1 MAPTK
6 GGIRQQLLQ
15 SIMEHLEAEGLGA
28 ASLRQIAAAVGT
40 SHRMLV
46 YHFGSKEAL
55 LVEVVRALEEQQ
67 KQFLAALVADAS
79 LAPGDQMSRMWRQ
92 LIDPSVWPR
101 ARLFFEVY
109 GQALRGGRGSERF
122 LKDVVR
128 SWIGPLSELGRRH
141 GIAEKEVESF
151 ARLSLAVTRGLL
163 LDLLTSGDRGRIV
176 ATMDHFL
183 RHYRLLAPSPN
194 SRVRSGAKKQAGRG
208 PGSAGRRR
216 KSGKA

>member
-6 GGIRQQLLQ
+6 GRIRQQLLQ
-15 SIMEHLEAEGLGA
+15 SVMEHLEAEGLGA
-28 ASLRQIAAAVGT
+28 ASLRQIAAAVAT

-79 LAPGDQMSRMWRQ
+79 LAPIDQMRRMWHQ

-101 ARLFFEVY
+101 SRLFFEVY
-109 GQALRGGRGSERF
+109 GQALRGGRGSEAF
-122 LKDVVR
+122 LRDVVR

-141 GIAEKEVESF
+141 GIAENEVESF
-151 ARLSLAVTRGLL
+151 ARLALAVTRGLL
-163 LDLLTSGDRGRIV
+163 LDLLTSGDRDRIE

-183 RHYRLLAPSPN
+183 RHYLPLTPDKNSLA
-194 SRVRSGAKKQAGRG
+194 RIRSKKPA
-208 PGSAGRRR
+208 
-216 KSGKA
+216 

>member
-6 GGIRQQLLQ
+6 GKIRQQLLQ

-55 LVEVVRALEEQQ
+55 LVEVVRALEDQQ
-67 KQFLAALVADAS
+67 KQFLATLVADAS
-79 LAPGDQMSRMWRQ
+79 LAPIEQMHRMWQQ
-92 LIDPSVWPR
+92 LIDPSVWPH

-109 GQALRGGRGSERF
+109 GQALRGGRGSEAF

-141 GIAEKEVESF
+141 GIAEEEVESF
-151 ARLSLAVTRGLL
+151 ARLALAVTRGLL
-163 LDLLTSGDRGRIV
+163 LDLLTSGDRDRIE

-183 RHYRLLAPSPN
+183 RHYLPLTPDKSRARIRANKQTDRSP
-194 SRVRSGAKKQAGRG
+194 RA
-208 PGSAGRRR
+208 AGRR
-216 KSGKA
+216 KAGKA

>member
-6 GGIRQQLLQ
+6 GRIRQQLLQ

-55 LVEVVRALEEQQ
+55 LVEVVRALEGQQ
-67 KQFLAALVADAS
+67 KQFLATLVADAS
-79 LAPGDQMSRMWRQ
+79 LAPSDQMSRMWRQ

-163 LDLLTSGDRGRIV
+163 LDLLTSGDRARIA

-183 RHYRLLAPSPN
+183 RHYRPLTPSPN
-194 SRVRSGAKKQAGRG
+194 SRARTGAKKQAGRG
-208 PGSAGRRR
+208 PGSVGRRG

>member
-6 GGIRQQLLQ
+6 GKIRQQLLQ
-15 SIMEHLEAEGLGA
+15 SIMAHLEAEGLGS

-67 KQFLAALVADAS
+67 RQFLATLAADAS
-79 LAPGDQMSRMWRQ
+79 LAPIDQMHRMWQ
-92 LIDPSVWPR
+92 QMIDPSVWPR

-109 GQALRGGRGSERF
+109 GQALRGGRGSELF

-128 SWIGPLSELGRRH
+128 SWIGPLGELGRRH
-141 GIAEKEVESF
+141 GIPEKDVESF
-151 ARLSLAVTRGLL
+151 ARLALAVTRGLL
-163 LDLLTSGDRGRIV
+163 LDLLTSVDRDRIE

-183 RHYRLLAPSPN
+183 HHYLPLAPGKN
-194 SRVRSGAKKQAGRG
+194 SRARIRAKKPAGRSSA
-208 PGSAGRRR
+208 SAGRRR

>member
-6 GGIRQQLLQ
+6 GRIRQQLLQ
-15 SIMEHLEAEGLGA
+15 SVMEHLEAEGLGA

-55 LVEVVRALEEQQ
+55 LVEVVRALEQQQ

-79 LAPGDQMSRMWRQ
+79 LTPIDQMRRMWRQ
-92 LIDPSVWPR
+92 LIDPSVWPQ

-109 GQALRGGRGSERF
+109 GQALRGGRGSAPF
-122 LKDVVR
+122 LKDVID
-128 SWIGPLSELGRRH
+128 SWIGPLSDLGRRH

-163 LDLLTSGDRGRIV
+163 LDLLTSGDRDRIE

-183 RHYRLLAPSPN
+183 RHYLPLTPDRN
-194 SRVRSGAKKQAGRG
+194 SGARTRARKQAGLGAR
-208 PGSAGRRR
+208 STGRRR
-216 KSGKA
+216 KAGKA

>member
-6 GGIRQQLLQ
+6 GRIRQQLLQ
-15 SIMEHLEAEGLGA
+15 SVIEHLEAEGLGA

-55 LVEVVRALEEQQ
+55 LVEVVRALEDQQ

-79 LAPGDQMSRMWRQ
+79 LAPIDQMHRMWRQ
-92 LIDPSVWPR
+92 LIDPSLWPHT
-101 ARLFFEVY
+101 RLFFEVY
-109 GQALRGGRGSERF
+109 GQALRGGRGSELF

-141 GIAEKEVESF
+141 GIPEKEVESF
-151 ARLSLAVTRGLL
+151 ARLALAVTRGLL
-163 LDLLTSGDRGRIV
+163 LDLLTSGDRDRIE

-183 RHYRLLAPSPN
+183 RHYLPLAPRQDPRAR
-194 SRVRSGAKKQAGRG
+194 SRARTPAGRVPGAAG
-208 PGSAGRRR
+208 PRR

>member
-6 GGIRQQLLQ
+6 GRIRQQLLQ
-15 SIMEHLEAEGLGA
+15 SVMEHLEAEGLGA

-67 KQFLAALVADAS
+67 KQFLAAFVADAS
-79 LAPGDQMSRMWRQ
+79 LTRIDQMRRMWRQ
-92 LIDPSVWPR
+92 LIDPSVWPQ
-101 ARLFFEVY
+101 ARLFFEVC
-109 GQALRGGRGSERF
+109 GQALRGGRGSAPF
-122 LKDVVR
+122 LKDVID
-128 SWIGPLSELGRRH
+128 SWIGPLSDLGRRH

-151 ARLSLAVTRGLL
+151 ARLALAVTRGLL
-163 LDLLTSGDRGRIV
+163 LDLLTSGDRDRIE

-183 RHYRLLAPSPN
+183 RHYLPLTPRPHPPA
-194 SRVRSGAKKQAGRG
+194 RIRAKKQAGRNA
-208 PGSAGRRR
+208 GSAGRRR
-216 KSGKA
+216 KSGTA

>member
-6 GGIRQQLLQ
+6 GRIRQQLLQ

-46 YHFGSKEAL
+46 YHFGSKETL
-55 LVEVVRALEEQQ
+55 LVEVVRALEAQQ
-67 KQFLAALVADAS
+67 RQFLAALVADAA
-79 LAPGDQMSRMWRQ
+79 LAPIDQMHRMWQQ

-109 GQALRGGRGSERF
+109 GQALRGGRGSELF

-128 SWIGPLSELGRRH
+128 SWIGPLGDLGRRH
-141 GIAEKEVESF
+141 GIAEEEVESF
-151 ARLSLAVTRGLL
+151 A
-163 LDLLTSGDRGRIV
+163 
-176 ATMDHFL
+176 
-183 RHYRLLAPSPN
+183 
-194 SRVRSGAKKQAGRG
+194 
-208 PGSAGRRR
+208 GSARRP
-216 KSGKA
+216 A

>member
-6 GGIRQQLLQ
+6 GKIRQQLLQ

-28 ASLRQIAAAVGT
+28 ASLRQVAAAVGT

-67 KQFLAALVADAS
+67 KQFLATLVADTS
-79 LAPGDQMSRMWRQ
+79 LAPIEQMHRMWQQ
-92 LIDPSVWPR
+92 LIDPSVWPHT
-101 ARLFFEVY
+101 RLFFEVY
-109 GQALRGGRGSERF
+109 GQALRGGRGSKAF

-128 SWIGPLSELGRRH
+128 SWIGPLGELGRRH
-141 GIAEKEVESF
+141 GVAEPEVESF

-163 LDLLTSGDRGRIV
+163 LDLLTSGERDRIE
-176 ATMDHFL
+176 ATMDQI
-183 RHYRLLAPSPN
+183 N
-194 SRVRSGAKKQAGRG
+194 SELKEAF
-208 PGSAGRRR
+208 
-216 KSGKA
+216 KS

>member
-6 GGIRQQLLQ
+6 GKIRQQLLQ

-55 LVEVVRALEEQQ
+55 LVEVVRALEDQQ
-67 KQFLAALVADAS
+67 KQFLATLVADAS
-79 LAPGDQMSRMWRQ
+79 LAPIEQMHRMWQQ
-92 LIDPSVWPR
+92 LIDPSVWPH

-109 GQALRGGRGSERF
+109 GQALRGRRGSEAF

-128 SWIGPLSELGRRH
+128 SWIGPLGELGRRH
-141 GIAEKEVESF
+141 GIAEEEVESF
-151 ARLSLAVTRGLL
+151 ARLALAVTRGLL
-163 LDLLTSGDRGRIV
+163 LDLLTSGDRDRIET
-176 ATMDHFL
+176 TMDHFL
-183 RHYRLLAPSPN
+183 RHYLPLTPDKSRARIRANKQTDRSP
-194 SRVRSGAKKQAGRG
+194 RAAG
-208 PGSAGRRR
+208 RR